1 MKRLFSI
8 LLSLALCMIAAGCS
22 NTGGQ
27 TSPQPANSSLESSGA
42 VQTPPSSQTEPSG
55 SQSESS
61 QPEEPASSSQP
72 ETPSSSAGSELPE
85 ESSSAVSEPV
95 SSQPPDGSAFDLEN
109 GTVPLN
115 NGETMPVLGIGTFRL
130 SQEQAAAK
138 LQLQGLPVSREILSQ
153 MERGLYSIRISVF
166 LALKE
171 LYGAEFS
178 EFFENL

>member
-1 MKRLFSI
+1 VPGAFKQDISIGGNLRRLRNR
-8 LLSLALCMIAAGCS
+8 AG
-22 NTGGQ
+22 
-27 TSPQPANSSLESSGA
+27 
-42 VQTPPSSQTEPSG
+42 
-55 SQSESS
+55 
-61 QPEEPASSSQP
+61 
-72 ETPSSSAGSELPE
+72 
-85 ESSSAVSEPV
+85 
-95 SSQPPDGSAFDLEN
+95 
-109 GTVPLN
+109 
-115 NGETMPVLGIGTFRL
+115 L

>member
-1 MKRLFSI
+1 MPGAFKQDISIDGNLRRLRNR
-8 LLSLALCMIAAGCS
+8 AG
-22 NTGGQ
+22 
-27 TSPQPANSSLESSGA
+27 
-42 VQTPPSSQTEPSG
+42 
-55 SQSESS
+55 
-61 QPEEPASSSQP
+61 
-72 ETPSSSAGSELPE
+72 
-85 ESSSAVSEPV
+85 
-95 SSQPPDGSAFDLEN
+95 
-109 GTVPLN
+109 
-115 NGETMPVLGIGTFRL
+115 L